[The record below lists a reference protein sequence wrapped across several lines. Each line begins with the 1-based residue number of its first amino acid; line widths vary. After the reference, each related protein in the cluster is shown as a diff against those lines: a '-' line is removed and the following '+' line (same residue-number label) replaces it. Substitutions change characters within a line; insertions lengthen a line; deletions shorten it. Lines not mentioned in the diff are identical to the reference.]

1 MHIKT
6 KKEFNMFHLM
16 DKYEDEFKLKRILTS
31 FYNRVSSEVNV
42 KHFFMDLS
50 LEKMLQDVDHY
61 NQFILDKPDRI
72 YTAEPSQTADSST
85 QIGSS
90 SFKEICHHLVEVL
103 KEEAIQEEDI
113 PRFVTDVMEIVEE
126 SKAESS
132 DRIST
137 VYEAETLNYE
147 HLVEILAK
155 ARTKAELDE
164 ENVLTVRV
172 SGVQVPINIKINKK
186 HQYLLIFGKVEC
198 KTHDQKALDEI
209 INKANI
215 VVIGEKTIFEE
226 GNKISGKSHNLK
238 VVESFDQIN
247 FESGDKFFLDISNGK
262 NHKYKLSECS
272 KESGES
278 VLDSLNLA
286 LDLAKENKI
295 DAINFGPFNK
305 TSLKLGGNKFS
316 DELHLMAEKLEVKN
330 FFCEF
335 NVVDNFWTARVT
347 SHIPIS
353 EVPSHIKKEKI
364 IKPIKLINEAMKLNG
379 VKKPRVAVQ
388 ALNPHAEFGTE
399 EKDEIIPAIEEA
411 KKLGINADGPL
422 PCDTSFI
429 TAYKNKNHDCIVGMY
444 HDALQ
449 SGLKAFG
456 FDRGVTVQ
464 GGLPVP
470 ITTPAHGTAFD
481 IAGKN
486 EANLEPTLNSFKI
499 ALTMAENKNKA

>member
-1 MHIKT
+1 MPQNKINIALLLGDPSGIGP
-6 KKEFNMFHLM
+6 ELIS
-16 DKYEDEFKLKRILTS
+16 KLL
-31 FYNRVSSEVNV
+31 N
-42 KHFFMDLS
+42 
-50 LEKMLQDVDHY
+50 
-61 NQFILDKPDRI
+61 
-72 YTAEPSQTADSST
+72 
-85 QIGSS
+85 
-90 SFKEICHHLVEVL
+90 KEI
-103 KEEAIQEEDI
+103 
-113 PRFVTDVMEIVEE
+113 T
-126 SKAESS
+126 
-132 DRIST
+132 
-137 VYEAETLNYE
+137 N
-147 HLVEILAK
+147 
-155 ARTKAELDE
+155 
-164 ENVLTVRV
+164 N
-172 SGVQVPINIKINKK
+172 
-186 HQYLLIFGKVEC
+186 
-198 KTHDQKALDEI
+198 
-209 INKANI
+209 ANI
-215 VVIGEKTIFEE
+215 VVIGEKNVLEG
-226 GNKISGKSHNLK
+226 GNKISGSSQNLK
-238 VVESFDQIN
+238 YVDNFDQIN
-247 FESGDKFFLDISNGK
+247 FEEGNKFFLDISDGK
-262 NHKYKLSECS
+262 NHSYKLSECS

-278 VLDSLNLA
+278 VLSALNLA
-286 LDLAKENKI
+286 LELAKENKI
-295 DAINFGPFNK
+295 HAINFGPFNK
-305 TSLKLGGNKFS
+305 TSLKLGGNKYS

-335 NVVDNFWTARVT
+335 NVIDNFWTARVT
-347 SHIPIS
+347 SHIPIK
-353 EVPSHIKKEKI
+353 EVPDHVKKEKI
-364 IKPIKLINEAMKLNG
+364 MKPIKLINEAMKLNG
-379 VKKPRVAVQ
+379 IKVPRVAVQ

>member
-1 MHIKT
+1 MPQNK
-6 KKEFNMFHLM
+6 
-16 DKYEDEFKLKRILTS
+16 
-31 FYNRVSSEVNV
+31 
-42 KHFFMDLS
+42 
-50 LEKMLQDVDHY
+50 
-61 NQFILDKPDRI
+61 
-72 YTAEPSQTADSST
+72 
-85 QIGSS
+85 
-90 SFKEICHHLVEVL
+90 
-103 KEEAIQEEDI
+103 
-113 PRFVTDVMEIVEE
+113 
-126 SKAESS
+126 
-132 DRIST
+132 
-137 VYEAETLNYE
+137 
-147 HLVEILAK
+147 
-155 ARTKAELDE
+155 
-164 ENVLTVRV
+164 
-172 SGVQVPINIKINKK
+172 INIAILLGDPSGIGPELVSKLLTEKITDSAN
-186 HQYLLIFGKVEC
+186 LI
-198 KTHDQKALDEI
+198 
-209 INKANI
+209 
-215 VVIGEKTIFEE
+215 VIGEKNILED
-226 GNKISGKSHNLK
+226 GNKISGSSQNLK
-238 VVESFDQIN
+238 YVDNFDQID
-247 FESGDKFFLDISNGK
+247 FEEGNKFFLDISKCK
-262 NHKYKLSECS
+262 NHNYKLSECS

-278 VLDSLNLA
+278 VLSALNLA
-286 LDLAKENKI
+286 LELAKENKI
-295 DAINFGPFNK
+295 HAINFGPFNK
-305 TSLKLGGNKFS
+305 TSLKLGGNKYS

-335 NVVDNFWTARVT
+335 NVIDNFWTARVT
-347 SHIPIS
+347 SHIPIK
-353 EVPSHIKKEKI
+353 EVPDHVKKEKI
-364 IKPIKLINEAMKLNG
+364 MKPIKLINEAMKLNG
-379 VKKPRVAVQ
+379 IKVPRVAVQ